1 MKRIGILPGAADVSR
16 GMWFCSLDDEQL
28 AQRRLEWQEVGAGSR
43 VGPSAWRD
51 EPGVRERLEALIAA
65 EAECCPG
72 LRFDLR
78 VEDGVLQLEVEMP
91 GEPQLT

>member
-1 MKRIGILPGAADVSR
+1 MLAASADVSSS
-16 GMWFCSLDDEQL
+16 MWFCSLDDEAL
-28 AQRRLEWQEVGAGSR
+28 AQRRREWKEVAVASR

-72 LRFDLR
+72 LRFDLH
-78 VEDGVLQLEVEMP
+78 EQEGVLRLEVSM
-91 GEPQLT
+91 

>member
-1 MKRIGILPGAADVSR
+1 MKPPPDVDP

-28 AQRRLEWQEVGAGSR
+28 AQRRREWKEVGASSR

-72 LRFDLR
+72 LRFDLHDD
-78 VEDGVLQLEVEMP
+78 EGVLRLDVSM
-91 GEPQLT
+91 

>member
-1 MKRIGILPGAADVSR
+1 
-16 GMWFCSLDDEQL
+16 MWFCSLDDEQL
-28 AQRRLEWQEVGAGSR
+28 ARRRREWKEVAAASR

-72 LRFDLR
+72 LRFDLH
-78 VEDGVLQLEVEMP
+78 EQEGVLRLEVSM
-91 GEPQLT
+91 